1 MLTTAKEKTFKPSH
15 GDKAFLYQQAAEL
28 NTPVMILTEKNTS
41 AEEKLYSVTF
51 VVDPDHINIRV
62 KEEGITLFDACR
74 KAKASAQRQLFQLA
88 NRSSAS
94 DKEREILLAL
104 VKQNTHI
111 Q

>member
-28 NTPVMILTEKNTS
+28 NAPVMILTEKS
-41 AEEKLYSVTF
+41 ILAGEKTYSVTF
-51 VVDPDHINIRV
+51 VVDPDHMNVRV
-62 KEEGITLFDACR
+62 REEGATLFEACR

-88 NRSSAS
+88 NRSAPNQ
-94 DKEREILLAL
+94 EREILLAF
-104 VKQNTHI
+104 VKHSTRI